1 MISGPFTPG
10 FMSIHV
16 GKCLQKH
23 RLLRFLLFSS
33 QFPSLSASK
42 VVLSVI
48 CRAVPQLFCMSWSL
62 KGTPADIQA
71 HLRQWGSKDKFCS

>member
-16 GKCLQKH
+16 GKCLQIH
-23 RLLRFLLFSS
+23 RLLRFLLFSF
-33 QFPSLSASK
+33 QFPPLSASK
-42 VVLSVI
+42 VVLPVI
-48 CRAVPQLFCMSWSL
+48 CRAVPQFCMSRSL